1 MKLIQRTGQDPAPG
15 RGHDKDPHQG
25 PEDAN
30 LVQGQVLAKGGHTL
44 AHLPDQQNA
53 DLAPCQVL
61 GEKGGHA
68 HARLPEIDLGTGD
81 VDLAHLQGIGII
93 DDLGA
98 GKGGDLD
105 VQGQGSE
112 SLDHVTGPKKEKSPL
127 HRRGLRR
134 KKGNQPRIFRRIK
147 TEKKRRTERNRKRGQ
162 KQRKGDLRIKTEPKK
177 RNWKKKKNAKEKG
190 RRKNKKKRK
199 EKEKEKGKGKEKGNE
214 RNAKEKRRGKGKRNE
229 KENDK
234 GNRSVKKSETEA
246 EQDQGVHHCHHH
258 LKDIIREK
266 RNGKPERKST
276 AAHRARMKKATKKE
290 TFQRAMK
297 KERKRRRV
305 NDMVAQNW
313 RIVETQI
320 TKGVRK
326 KRKSIQRTTTLT
338 RTCLTK
344 KNTAVS
350 NGRNEM
356 KDTGK
361 IEAIEMT
368 EKTEDQ
374 RRNHGATKRNLSV
387 LRIMIATVTE
397 ILSGTFTYEFTF
409 KVNLEILSR
418 KCVWS
423 TVLFGDLGCPVHQ

>member
-1 MKLIQRTGQDPAPG
+1 MDRLRG
-15 RGHDKDPHQG
+15 RGRDWSKRAKCLKIVLWLI
-25 PEDAN
+25 EDVW
-30 LVQGQVLAKGGHTL
+30 LS
-44 AHLPDQQNA
+44 D
-53 DLAPCQVL
+53 
-61 GEKGGHA
+61 
-68 HARLPEIDLGTGD
+68 RLFC
-81 VDLAHLQGIGII
+81 
-93 DDLGA
+93 
-98 GKGGDLD
+98 
-105 VQGQGSE
+105 
-112 SLDHVTGPKKEKSPL
+112 
-127 HRRGLRR
+127 R
-134 KKGNQPRIFRRIK
+134 
-147 TEKKRRTERNRKRGQ
+147 
-162 KQRKGDLRIKTEPKK
+162 
-177 RNWKKKKNAKEKG
+177 
-190 RRKNKKKRK
+190 
-199 EKEKEKGKGKEKGNE
+199 
-214 RNAKEKRRGKGKRNE
+214 
-229 KENDK
+229 
-234 GNRSVKKSETEA
+234 
-246 EQDQGVHHCHHH
+246 
-258 LKDIIREK
+258 
-266 RNGKPERKST
+266 
-276 AAHRARMKKATKKE
+276 
-290 TFQRAMK
+290 QRAMK

-418 KCVWS
+418 KCVWL
-423 TVLFGDLGCPVHQ
+423 TVLFGDLSCPVHQ